1 MKNIK
6 YIVALAAVLFVAA
19 QTRAQHTI
27 SGYFTDG
34 YMYRHE
40 INPAIGNSQ
49 NYISF
54 PAIGNLNLG
63 VRGSLNLEDYI

>member
-1 MKNIK
+1 MVTDYRIKEYYKMKNIK

-40 INPAIGNSQ
+40 INPARI
-49 NYISF
+49 ISLS
-54 PAIGNLNLG
+54 PLS
-63 VRGSLNLEDYI
+63 VT